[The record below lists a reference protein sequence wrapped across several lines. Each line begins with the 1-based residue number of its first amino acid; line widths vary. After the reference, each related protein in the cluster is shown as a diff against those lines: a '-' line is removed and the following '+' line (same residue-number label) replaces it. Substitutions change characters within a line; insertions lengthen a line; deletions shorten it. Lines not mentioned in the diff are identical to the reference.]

1 MKFFEEKM
9 CVLKLT
15 SIAKPYQQEFM
26 KFTILVERSVLVIIV
41 CILSLSDR
49 CPIVQKILKIPIIH
63 VFPKVKS
70 PCKWEGD
77 EVGQELHPYVL
88 KNKFR

>member
-26 KFTILVERSVLVIIV
+26 KFTILVERSVLIIIV
-41 CILSLSDR
+41 YILRLSDR
-49 CPIVQKILKIPIIH
+49 CPIVQKI
-63 VFPKVKS
+63 
-70 PCKWEGD
+70 
-77 EVGQELHPYVL
+77 
-88 KNKFR
+88 